1 MRPFSAFYD
10 CMNPAEYVLCYND
23 HSIFLILNIIHILG
37 FKNFIRKNVFDTLKD
52 SRILIH
58 IREEYVFRN
67 IKSLI
72 EVINNTEYKN
82 SLNSL
87 VGWMLGWCVLER

>member
-1 MRPFSAFYD
+1 
-10 CMNPAEYVLCYND
+10 MNPAEYVLCYND

-52 SRILIH
+52 SIILIH
-58 IREEYVFRN
+58 IREEYVFWN